1 MIVRAFILASAF
13 LAGFLLPLAGTDRNS
28 AAQADRHLSGQ
39 LGFQRLEG
47 RWVRPDG
54 GYTLELRNIK
64 KDGSMTVS
72 YYNPKPIKVFRAAAK
87 REDGKIHLF
96 IELRDVNYPGST
108 YTLQY
113 DPASDR
119 LQGTYFQA
127 VERSYFDVVFVRS
140 QQ

>member
-1 MIVRAFILASAF
+1 MIVKAFILAS
-13 LAGFLLPLAGTDRNS
+13 
-28 AAQADRHLSGQ
+28 
-39 LGFQRLEG
+39 
-47 RWVRPDG
+47 V
-54 GYTLELRNIK
+54 
-64 KDGSMTVS
+64 
-72 YYNPKPIKVFRAAAK
+72 
-87 REDGKIHLF
+87 
-96 IELRDVNYPGST
+96 